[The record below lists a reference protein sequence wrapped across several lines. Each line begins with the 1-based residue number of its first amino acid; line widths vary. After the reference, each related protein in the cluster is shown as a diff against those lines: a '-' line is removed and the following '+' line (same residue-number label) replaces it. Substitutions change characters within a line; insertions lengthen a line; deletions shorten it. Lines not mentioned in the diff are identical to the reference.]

1 MTALFS
7 RRRNL
12 LRAAG
17 FSLGLTVPV
26 AVLAYVVRAGVGP
39 VLSFD
44 HALISAGT
52 DFARDTP
59 GLRSALLAWQE
70 AFNARWVNLA
80 AALVC
85 LWVWR
90 RRGMTSRA
98 LWAFLTIL
106 VAWNLGL
113 VVKFVVQ
120 RARPVVE
127 EALTHAPGY
136 SFPSGHTTN
145 IAATGLTVILLVWPL
160 LGPKGRVVAPVLVGL
175 AVLLTAVDRV
185 LIGAHYPSD
194 TVAGILLGVAMAGGS
209 YLGYIGW
216 RPPLL
221 THNETPAPH
230 RAAR

>member
-1 MTALFS
+1 MSVLFS

-17 FSLGLTVPV
+17 FALALTVPV
-26 AVLAYVVRAGVGP
+26 GALAYVIRAEAGP
-39 VLSFD
+39 IVAFD

-52 DFARDTP
+52 ELARTTP
-59 GLRSALLAWQE
+59 GLRRALLVWQE
-70 AFNARWVNLA
+70 AFNARWVNLV
-80 AALVC
+80 AALIC

-90 RRGMTSRA
+90 RRGMASRA
-98 LWAFLTIL
+98 LWAFLTII

-113 VVKFVVQ
+113 LVKFVVQ
-120 RARPVVE
+120 RTRPVVE

-145 IAATGLTVILLVWPL
+145 ITATGLTVLLLLWPL
-160 LGPKGRVVAPVLVGL
+160 LGRRARVVASVVV
-175 AVLLTAVDRV
+175 AVAVVLTAADRV

-194 TVAGILLGVAMAGGS
+194 TVAGVLLGAAMAGGS

-216 RPPLL
+216 RPQV
-221 THNETPAPH
+221 HAPASDE
-230 RAAR
+230 RTAT